1 MASAAVD
8 HEPSV
13 EKVVHSKEVNDLVD
27 WGCGQA
33 SQVYIAVHK
42 VALGAH
48 RISHGVDELR
58 SRIVIPTSEREIAPT
73 T

>member
-13 EKVVHSKEVNDLVD
+13 EKVVRPKEVNDLVEL
-27 WGCGQA
+27 GCGQA
-33 SQVYIAVHK
+33 RQIYIAVHN

-58 SRIVIPTSEREIAPT
+58 SRIVIPTSERDIART
-73 T
+73 V